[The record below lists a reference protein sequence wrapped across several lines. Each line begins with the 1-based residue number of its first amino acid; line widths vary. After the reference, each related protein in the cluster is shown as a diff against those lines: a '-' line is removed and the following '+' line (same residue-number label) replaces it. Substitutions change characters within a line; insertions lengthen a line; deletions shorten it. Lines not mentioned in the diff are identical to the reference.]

1 MLDEKIKIK
10 CTKCSQ
16 MFRERAQRVRNG
28 FQTNCPHCNRLITF
42 DTTVEDRNVR
52 KALFNAKEKRIEIEA
67 SRRAAAIAAEG
78 APVPVMDRSQY

>member
-1 MLDEKIKIK
+1 MLDEKVKIK

-16 MFRERAQRVRNG
+16 IFRERAGKVRPG

-42 DTTVEDRNVR
+42 DPTIEDRNVR
-52 KALFNAKEKRIEIEA
+52 KALLSAKELRQAIEA
-67 SRRAAAIAAEG
+67 ARRATAIAQEG

>member
-16 MFRERAQRVRNG
+16 VFRDRAQRVRNG
-28 FQTNCPHCNRLITF
+28 YQTNCPHCNRLITF
-42 DTTVEDRNVR
+42 DMSAEDRNIR
-52 KALFNAKEKRIEIEA
+52 KALIGAKELRLVIEA
-67 SRRAAAIAAEG
+67 SRRAASVAQEA

>member
-10 CTKCSQ
+10 CTKCNQ
-16 MFRERAQRVRNG
+16 VFRERAGKVRNG

-42 DTTVEDRNVR
+42 DTSTEDRNIR
-52 KALFNAKEKRIEIEA
+52 KALSSARELRLVIEE
-67 SRRAAAIAAEG
+67 SRRAAAAAQEA

>member
-16 MFRERAQRVRNG
+16 VFRDRAQRVRNG
-28 FQTNCPHCNRLITF
+28 YQTNCHHCNRLITF
-42 DTTVEDRNVR
+42 DMSVEDRNIR
-52 KALFNAKEKRIEIEA
+52 KALIGAKELRLVIEA
-67 SRRAAAIAAEG
+67 SRRAASVAQET